1 MEECKQMLTK
11 EELEL
16 ENDNLL
22 FHYTTYSKGLNIL
35 IGNSLWAGQLF
46 DMNDPLEFVEINKQ
60 SSSVNITTTAIKTD
74 LGNQTKANQWKFFF
88 CCNKS

>member
-46 DMNDPLEFVEINKQ
+46 DM
-60 SSSVNITTTAIKTD
+60 
-74 LGNQTKANQWKFFF
+74 
-88 CCNKS
+88 